1 MINFLNT
8 RDKESTGINKYVA
21 KEKNRLS
28 FNKTSLKLAINYLP
42 NNSYFTLG
50 SMSFRKLT
58 GISMG

>member
-28 FNKTSLKLAINYLP
+28 FNKTSLKLAINYLT

-50 SMSFRKLT
+50 SMGFRKLT